1 MATRLFI
8 VNVTGARTPEQA
20 QAAARSIAGSNLM
33 KAAIGGGRLDWGRVI
48 ACIGASGAA
57 YVHEKLTLRFGG
69 AELVRKGRHRGDK
82 AARAALAHLAGPTV
96 DLHVELGLG
105 RGQAEAF
112 GCDLTEG
119 YVRENSAPLPE
130 IVK

>member
-1 MATRLFI
+1 M
-8 VNVTGARTPEQA
+8 
-20 QAAARSIAGSNLM
+20 
-33 KAAIGGGRLDWGRVI
+33 GGGRLDWGRVI

-96 DLHVELGLG
+96 ALHVELGLG

-119 YVRENSAPLPE
+119 DVRENSAPLPE